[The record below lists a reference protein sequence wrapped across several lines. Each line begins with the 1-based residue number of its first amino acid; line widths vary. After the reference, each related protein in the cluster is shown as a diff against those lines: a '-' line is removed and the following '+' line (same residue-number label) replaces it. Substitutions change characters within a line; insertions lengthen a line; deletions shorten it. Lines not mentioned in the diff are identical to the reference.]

1 MSLLYYV
8 LIFLWNITHINN
20 FPACKNR
27 FYNVI
32 KPV

>member
-20 FPACKNR
+20 FSACKTSL
-27 FYNVI
+27 YNDI
-32 KPV
+32 KSV